1 MSKDEVAVL
10 ASSNT
15 RAMVDDTMLKVF
27 GKEVL
32 VAHSLL
38 GTNCNLHKEAE
49 TQRPA
54 LPAAKVKAIQDFVRA
69 SFPGYTE
76 TLFNKHASEKMS
88 NLRKNV
94 KKETVLQETGGD
106 L

>member
-1 MSKDEVAVL
+1 
-10 ASSNT
+10 
-15 RAMVDDTMLKVF
+15 MVNDIMLKVF

-38 GTNCNLHKEAE
+38 GTKCNLHKEAE

-54 LPAAKVKAIQDFVRA
+54 LPARKVKAIRDFVRA

-76 TLFNKHASEKMS
+76 ALFNKHASEKMS

-94 KKETVLQETGGD
+94 KKKKKTGLQETGGD